1 MSVSSEGASPAVT
14 GSSAVTT
21 PVADRSLGDLIKF
34 VSEDLSH
41 LVRSE
46 IKLAQVEVTDKAKG
60 LGAGIGAFGAAG
72 VLALFGLGLL
82 LTTAVLALSLVVS
95 AWLAALIVTVVVFV
109 IAGIAAL
116 VGKKKVSEA
125 APPVP
130 TRAVESVKEDVAE
143 IKETIKR

>member
-1 MSVSSEGASPAVT
+1 MSVDNAGA
-14 GSSAVTT
+14 T
-21 PVADRSLGDLIKF
+21 PVEPVKAGSADPSLGELIKF

-60 LGAGIGAFGAAG
+60 LGVGIGAFGAAG

-82 LTTAVLALSLVVS
+82 LTTAVLALSLVLP
-95 AWLAALIVTVVVFV
+95 AWLAALIVTVVVFI

-116 VGKKKVSEA
+116 LGKKKVNEA
-125 APPVP
+125 GPPVP
-130 TRAVESVKEDVAE
+130 TRAVESVKDDVQE

>member
-1 MSVSSEGASPAVT
+1 MSVDSGA
-14 GSSAVTT
+14 T
-21 PVADRSLGDLIKF
+21 PVQPTQDPADRSLGELVKF

-46 IKLAQVEVTDKAKG
+46 IRLAQVEVTQKAKG

-72 VLALFGLGLL
+72 VLALFGVGLL
-82 LTTAVLALSLVVS
+82 LTTAVLALSLVLP

-116 VGKKKVSEA
+116 LGKKKVNEA
-125 APPVP
+125 GPPVP
-130 TRAVESVKEDVAE
+130 TRAVESVKDDVQE